1 MGKCFSFGNECL
13 IGQIHDDLQHCDSFR
28 LIGGSVVVR
37 ERDQVTA
44 TKLEIARLDK
54 WQGTVSR
61 ARRLPVSWH
70 DRCAALLRT
79 RSQFILRLGLT
90 V

>member
-1 MGKCFSFGNECL
+1 M
-13 IGQIHDDLQHCDSFR
+13 
-28 LIGGSVVVR
+28 VVR
-37 ERDQVTA
+37 QRDQVSG
-44 TKLEIARLDK
+44 TKLELARIDT
-54 WQGTVSR
+54 WHRTVSR

-79 RSQFILRLGLT
+79 RSQFILRPGLT